1 MRKRDLL
8 WIPIF
13 FSIFLFNMWLN
24 PIMQDSKKRLE
35 ETERILQDIKR
46 HAKTESQSM
55 NGGTQQ
61 EIP

>member
-8 WIPIF
+8 WVPIF

-24 PIMQDSKKRLE
+24 PIIQDSKKRLE

-46 HAKTESQSM
+46 HTNTESH
-55 NGGTQQ
+55 GTNDWVQK
-61 EIP
+61 E